1 MEVDNCH
8 FLLSGKTGVGKST
21 SSKTLSENENIKIGD
36 TMEPQ
41 TIELNS
47 YKCQIDDFKLIDTP
61 GYDHNTQKDNIKIYN
76 ETIEYLRA
84 RKIIQ

>member
-8 FLLSGKTGVGKST
+8 FLLSGKTGVEKST

-41 TIELNS
+41 TIDVNS
-47 YKCQIDDFKLIDTP
+47 YKCQIDDFKLSIIDTP
-61 GYDHNTQKDNIKIYN
+61 GYDHTTQNDYNDTIK
-76 ETIEYLRA
+76 YLRA
-84 RKIIQ
+84 HKIIQ

>member
-8 FLLSGKTGVGKST
+8 FLLSGKTGVEKST

-41 TIELNS
+41 TKEVNS
-47 YKCQIDDFKLIDTP
+47 YKCQIDDFKLSIIDTP
-61 GYDHNTQKDNIKIYN
+61 GYDHTTQNDYN
-76 ETIEYLRA
+76 DTIEYLRA
-84 RKIIQ
+84 HKIIQ